1 MFQCL
6 IGVKNS
12 INYFYSFI
20 TIFIVIYQ
28 KILYICLMNE
38 LTKAEEQVMQYVW
51 RLEKAFLKEIVEQF
65 PEPKPAYT
73 TISTV
78 VRVLVKKEF
87 LEFNTYGKV
96 RQYYAAISKDSYFKI
111 HMKKVIGNFFNGS
124 PSKFA
129 LFFTNNEDL
138 NLSELEKMK
147 LMLESKI
154 EELKKKNE

>member
-1 MFQCL
+1 
-6 IGVKNS
+6 
-12 INYFYSFI
+12 
-20 TIFIVIYQ
+20 
-28 KILYICLMNE
+28 MNE
-38 LTKAEEQVMQYVW
+38 LTKAEEQVMQYIW
-51 RLEKAFLKEIVEQF
+51 KLEKAFLKDIVEQF

-87 LEFNTYGKV
+87 LKFDTYGKI
-96 RQYYAAISKDSYFKI
+96 RQYYASVSKDTYFKR
-111 HMKKVIGNFFNGS
+111 HMKEVIGNFFSGS

-138 NLSELEKMK
+138 NLTELEKIK

-154 EELKKKNE
+154 EKLKSNNE